1 MNLALKPLEKRE
13 SNYKTNPMKR
23 FFQLVLLVVA
33 FGFASQGAQAQTLTE
48 SPDKPDVVAKAEV
61 AKLTNTLKLTD
72 EQERTLFRVFL
83 AKEVNYRKNV
93 EGKDPTN
100 PNVSH
105 SINKIKEN
113 LEKGMAEVLTEKQLK
128 KWKSMQ

>member
-1 MNLALKPLEKRE
+1 
-13 SNYKTNPMKR
+13 MKR

-61 AKLTNTLKLTD
+61 AKLTKTLNLSD
-72 EQERTLFRVFL
+72 AQQRTLFRVLL

-93 EGKDPTN
+93 KGKDPNN

-105 SINKIKEN
+105 SIKKIQEN
-113 LEKGMAEVLTEKQLK
+113 LVNGMKETLTEEQFA

>member
-1 MNLALKPLEKRE
+1 
-13 SNYKTNPMKR
+13 MKR
-23 FFQLVLLVVA
+23 ILQLVLLVVA

-48 SPDKPDVVAKAEV
+48 SADKPDVVAKAEV
-61 AKLTNTLKLTD
+61 AKLDAALNLTD
-72 EQERTLFRVFL
+72 EQERTLFRIFL

-93 EGKDPTN
+93 AGKDPNN

-113 LEKGMAEVLTEKQLK
+113 FETGMEETLTERQYR
-128 KWKSMQ
+128 KWKAMQ